1 MKCIQDDL
9 LSREQTQD
17 DGMSREAAQDYIT
30 MGFF

>member
-1 MKCIQDDL
+1 MKCIQGDL

-17 DGMSREAAQDYIT
+17 DRMIREAAQDYIT